1 MASQRLSKLQ
11 REIIKVL
18 YYYESYLG
26 RQGDKLDGIFEN
38 GLITMPKQKLAE
50 KVFETIGHKGQ
61 RRMSNGEYEISYE
74 FCTPAQRVSF
84 SRSLRN
90 LAHKGYVNA
99 WLNGY
104 ITIKPNYDEEA
115 NSERIKWTPECKN
128 NRIASVSLTS
138 KGHEVARK
146 LFGDDLMFA
155 SFVFM

>member
-26 RQGDKLDGIFEN
+26 RQGDKLNGIFEN

-61 RRMSNGEYEISYE
+61 RRMNHGECEISYD

-90 LAHKGYVNA
+90 LAQKGYVNA
-99 WLNGY
+99 WLNGF
-104 ITIKPNYDEEA
+104 ITIKSNYDEEA

-128 NRIASVSLTS
+128 SRIASVSLTQ
-138 KGHEVARK
+138 KGYEMAK
-146 LFGDDLMFA
+146 NLFGDNLMFA